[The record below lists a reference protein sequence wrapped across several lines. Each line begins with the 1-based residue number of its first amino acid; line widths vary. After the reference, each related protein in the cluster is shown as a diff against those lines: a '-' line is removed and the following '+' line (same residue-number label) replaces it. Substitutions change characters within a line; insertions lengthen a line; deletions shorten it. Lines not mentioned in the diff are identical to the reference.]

1 MVYESYMM
9 FGPIDRR
16 TDTLD
21 QTLTTGLARY
31 AEKYGRPVTEAL
43 VNPLVIDSL
52 TAVPGLAMT
61 ANAAVPP
68 SEVWLIGRTAALI
81 APVGEPVDLLLD
93 PVD

>member
-21 QTLTTGLARY
+21 QTLATGLARY

-43 VNPLVIDSL
+43 VNPEVVGTLAPVDGL
-52 TAVPGLAMT
+52 TVT
-61 ANAAVPP
+61 ANQTVPP
-68 SEVWLIGRTAALI
+68 TEVWLIGRVAAI
-81 APVGEPVDLLLD
+81 IIPVEANKVL
-93 PVD
+93 